1 MRATELANRG
11 DHLKP
16 WLLASLSGRPVRTAS
31 TYAGSW
37 TLVIDAHAS
46 SSSKGT
52 LRRSIRSSACA
63 ALTTASCFSVELV
76 AAAGQQ
82 YRGLNTVGTC
92 WLLVVCHLLHPYDRP
107 PL

>member
-16 WLLASLSGRPVRTAS
+16 WLLASRSGWPVRTAL

-46 SSSKGT
+46 PSSNGT
-52 LRRSIRSSACA
+52 LRMTIRPSARA
-63 ALTTASCFSVELV
+63 ARTTASCFSVELV

-82 YRGLNTVGTC
+82 
-92 WLLVVCHLLHPYDRP
+92 
-107 PL
+107 